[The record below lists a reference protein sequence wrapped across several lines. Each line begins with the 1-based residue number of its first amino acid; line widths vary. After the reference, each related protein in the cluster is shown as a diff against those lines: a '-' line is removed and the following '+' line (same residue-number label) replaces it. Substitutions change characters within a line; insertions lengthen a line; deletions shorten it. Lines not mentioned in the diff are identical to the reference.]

1 MKRMLRILTLV
12 SAFAASPAVA
22 HEKVDRAM
30 GVVES
35 VTAERIVIKGTDGHP
50 VAFTVTA
57 DTKLF
62 RGEKPARLE
71 DVQVGERVVVNGRR
85 AGEEFQ
91 AVRVKLGPAKSSK

>member
-1 MKRMLRILTLV
+1 MKRMLRILALV

-22 HEKVDRAM
+22 HEKVDRAK

-35 VTAERIVIKGTDGHP
+35 VAAERIVIKGTDGHP
-50 VAFTVTA
+50 MAFTITP
-57 DTKLF
+57 DTRLF
-62 RGEKPARLE
+62 RGEKTARIE

-91 AVRVKLGPAKSSK
+91 AVRVKLGPAKASK